1 MTEDKDKWNDLI
13 DWMEPGKELS
23 DEELASLMQ
32 DGDAMSDIKDVLNVK
47 QAVARQGAKEEG
59 LPFDLDKEW
68 DKLSSFIDENTTHSI
83 EKENSE
89 TESEKDTEESQEA
102 IIEEKE
108 ETPLEKQE
116 TIIEEMPKK
125 HFSKPFYVIIGVAA
139 SLLLFFVIRQFVFL
153 DSPQE
158 TNPQDLACIFQRD
171 SLAGNAAVLTSSDKA
186 NAPQVLEGEG
196 IVMPKS
202 EQQPATSTTSRIL
215 HALGLDDGDI
225 AMQNNT
231 VTIPPGKSYNITLAD
246 GTKVFMY
253 AGSRLTYPVVFSGKE
268 RRVYLEG
275 EAYFK
280 VTKDK
285 EHPFVIST
293 EKAEAKVLGT
303 ELNVSCYKGEPCHVA
318 LLTGSVLVSDK
329 KQTRSVK
336 LVPGQGVTVNES
348 SPLAM
353 SAENMDTYTY
363 WLQGFIYYDDAS
375 LAEVTKNIGRWYNVN
390 VVFDNE
396 ALKNLKL
403 RYFCQRSESLE
414 RAVELLNSYGRF
426 KAFVE
431 GETLHIK

>member
-1 MTEDKDKWNDLI
+1 MTEDKDIFDDII
-13 DWMEPGKELS
+13 DWVEPKKELT
-23 DEELASLMQ
+23 DEELAFLMQ
-32 DGDAMSDIKDVLNVK
+32 DGDAMSDFKLAMDAQQV
-47 QAVARQGAKEEG
+47 VARHHAKEEG
-59 LPFDLDKEW
+59 LPFDLDQEW
-68 DKLSSFIDENTTHSI
+68 NKLSAFIDEEESKEENI
-83 EKENSE
+83 EKREE
-89 TESEKDTEESQEA
+89 TNEEEPNKETL
-102 IIEEKE
+102 IEEI
-108 ETPLEKQE
+108 PLR
-116 TIIEEMPKK
+116 
-125 HFSKPFYVIIGVAA
+125 SKRKPLYTLIGIAA
-139 SLLLFFVIRQFVFL
+139 SLLVLFSIRHFINL
-153 DSPQE
+153 DTPANTPME
-158 TNPQDLACIFQRD
+158 NTAMVFQRD
-171 SLAGNAAVLTSSDKA
+171 SMAAKVAILTSSDKS
-186 NAPQVLEGEG
+186 NTPQVLQGEG

-202 EQQPATSTTSRIL
+202 EQQPATSTTTRIL
-215 HALGLDDGDI
+215 HALGLESEDV

-285 EHPFVIST
+285 QHPFIINT

-329 KQTRSVK
+329 KETRSVK
-336 LVPGQGVTVNES
+336 LVPGQGVTVNENA
-348 SPLAM
+348 PLAIN
-353 SAENMDTYTY
+353 AENMETYNY
-363 WLQGFIYYDDAS
+363 WLAGYLYYDDAP
-375 LAEVTKNIGRWYNVN
+375 LTEIAKALGRWYNVN

-396 ALKNLKL
+396 ALKTLKV

-414 RAVELLNSYGRF
+414 RAVELLNSYSRF
-426 KAFVE
+426 KVSIE

>member
-1 MTEDKDKWNDLI
+1 MTEEKDKWDDII
-13 DWMEPGKELS
+13 DWMEPGKEPT

-32 DGDAMSDIKDVLNVK
+32 DGDSMSDIKDALNLK
-47 QAVARQGAKEEG
+47 QAVSRHGAKEEG
-59 LPFDLDKEW
+59 LPFNLDKEW
-68 DKLSSFIDENTTHSI
+68 DKFSSFIDENTSNSK
-83 EKENSE
+83 KE
-89 TESEKDTEESQEA
+89 
-102 IIEEKE
+102 EEKE
-108 ETPLEKQE
+108 E

-125 HFSKPFYVIIGVAA
+125 HFSKPLYIIIGVAA
-139 SLLLFFVIRQFVFL
+139 SLLLLFAIRQFAFL
-153 DSPQE
+153 DSQQTE
-158 TNPQDLACIFQRD
+158 SQNMACVYQRD
-171 SLAGNAAVLTSSDKA
+171 SLAANATVLTSSNRG
-186 NAPQVLEGEG
+186 NAPQILQGEG

-202 EQQPATSTTSRIL
+202 EQQPATSTTTRIL
-215 HALGLDDGDI
+215 HALGLGDDDV
-225 AMQNNT
+225 AMENNT

-285 EHPFVIST
+285 AHPFVIST
-293 EKAEAKVLGT
+293 EKADAKVLGT

-329 KQTRSVK
+329 NAKRSVK

-353 SAENMDTYTY
+353 STENMDTYTY
-363 WLQGFIYYDDAS
+363 WLQGFIYYDDAT

-396 ALKNLKL
+396 TLKNLKL

-426 KAFVE
+426 KAVVE

>member
-1 MTEDKDKWNDLI
+1 MKEEKDKI
-13 DWMEPGKELS
+13 DDILDWLEPKKELT

-32 DGDAMSDIKDVLNVK
+32 DGDAMSDFKDMLDVQ
-47 QAVARQGAKEEG
+47 QAAARHGAEEEG
-59 LPFDLDKEW
+59 LPFNLDEEW
-68 DKLSSFIDENTTHSI
+68 AKVSSFIDKYE
-83 EKENSE
+83 EKNQDKE
-89 TESEKDTEESQEA
+89 TAESSK
-102 IIEEKE
+102 EKE
-108 ETPLEKQE
+108 ETAMV
-116 TIIEEMPKK
+116 EEMPKR
-125 HFSKPFYVIIGVAA
+125 HIARPLYIIIGIAA
-139 SLLLFFVIRQFVFL
+139 SLLLLFVVRQFVFI
-153 DSPQE
+153 
-158 TNPQDLACIFQRD
+158 NQDEAGAMKNSAYLFQRD
-171 SLAGNAAVLTSSDKA
+171 STAAQVAILTSSDSRNK
-186 NAPQVLEGEG
+186 PQVLQGEG

-202 EQQPATSTTSRIL
+202 KQQPATSTTSRIL
-215 HALGLDDGDI
+215 QALGLEDKDV
-225 AMQNNT
+225 AMQQNT
-231 VTIPPGKSYNITLAD
+231 VTIPAGKSYNIILAD

-253 AGSRLTYPVVFSGKE
+253 AGSRLTYPAVFSGKE

-329 KQTRSVK
+329 KDSRSVK
-336 LVPGQGVTVNES
+336 LVPGQGVTVNDN

-363 WLQGFIYYDDAS
+363 WLQGFIYYDDAT

-403 RYFCQRSESLE
+403 RYFCQRSEPLE
-414 RAVELLNSYGRF
+414 RAVELLNSYGKF
-426 KAFVE
+426 KVCIDS
-431 GETLHIK
+431 ETLHIK